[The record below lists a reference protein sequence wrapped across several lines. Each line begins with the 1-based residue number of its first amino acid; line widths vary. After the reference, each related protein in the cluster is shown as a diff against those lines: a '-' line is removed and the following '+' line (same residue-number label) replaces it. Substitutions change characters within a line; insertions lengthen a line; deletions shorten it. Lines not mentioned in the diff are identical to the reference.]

1 MIQWKLFN
9 FRRPELYPRLCKY
22 FAVVRADLNATY
34 ARHAGKW
41 PLIAPLIGI
50 VTGLVI
56 VFEVVIILDGIWAF
70 LLPGYFTHYWF
81 IVPGVIAGLGLI
93 MRHVTPDPDLAETLE
108 GAPTLKGKTASL
120 AMFALMGFLATP
132 WGAHAARVRYRWEI
146 VPPTPTL
153 PTPERTGFAPVNGIR
168 LWYATF
174 GHGEPVILVDGGL
187 TNANYW
193 GLQVRALAPHYEVIV
208 LDSRGHGR
216 STRTDAP
223 FSYDLMSSDVLALMD
238 YLHIRRAA
246 LVGFSDGGIIGLDIA
261 IHHPDRLTR
270 LFAFAANSDPSGVK
284 DVSKN
289 ATFTAFIARA
299 GREYRRMSPTP
310 RQFQTFFADIQKMW
324 ATEPHFT
331 EGQLS
336 HIDVPTWIVDGD
348 HDEIITRKNTDDM
361 AELIPG
367 AGEMILPQTSHFAFL
382 QDPLTFNQALLAF
395 LATDQ

>member
-1 MIQWKLFN
+1 VDFRKLGKIKRWRDSLHLFGTT
-9 FRRPELYPRLCKY
+9 L
-22 FAVVRADLNATY
+22 FAE
-34 ARHAGKW
+34 
-41 PLIAPLIGI
+41 I
-50 VTGLVI
+50 
-56 VFEVVIILDGIWAF
+56 
-70 LLPGYFTHYWF
+70 
-81 IVPGVIAGLGLI
+81 
-93 MRHVTPDPDLAETLE
+93 LE
-108 GAPTLKGKTASL
+108 GTPTLKGKTASL
-120 AMFALMGFLATP
+120 AMLALMAFLATP
-132 WGAHAARVRYRWEI
+132 WAADAARARYRWEV

-153 PTPERTGFAPVNGIR
+153 PTPQRTGFAPVNGIR

-174 GHGEPVILVDGGL
+174 GRGEPVILVDGGL

-193 GLQVRALAPHYEVIV
+193 GLQVRALATYYEVIV

-261 IHHPDRLTR
+261 IRHPDRLTR

-299 GREYRRMSPTP
+299 SREYQRMSPTP
-310 RQFQTFFADIQKMW
+310 RQFRTFLASIQKMW
-324 ATEPHFT
+324 TTEPHFT
-331 EGQLS
+331 ESQLS

-348 HDEIITRKNTDDM
+348 HDEIVTRENTDHM
-361 AELIPG
+361 AALIPG
-367 AGEMILPQTSHFAFL
+367 AGELILPQTSHFAFL
-382 QDPLTFNQALLAF
+382 QDPLMFNRALLVF
-395 LATDQ
+395 LSAGE